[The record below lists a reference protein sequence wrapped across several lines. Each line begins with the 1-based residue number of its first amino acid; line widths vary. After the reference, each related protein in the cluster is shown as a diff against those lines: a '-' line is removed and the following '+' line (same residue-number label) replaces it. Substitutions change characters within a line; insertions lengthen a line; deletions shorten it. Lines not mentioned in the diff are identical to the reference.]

1 LINAFHEACKE
12 DLVPDKALLEPY
24 NIASNYALETFD
36 TDKVVG
42 QMFNDELSRI
52 REHVKKAHD
61 EFRQSVGTHT
71 PTSTPSKKS
80 KKAKSYRAK
89 ADQDDKMLAAAQK
102 YAESLEGIILTRD
115 LDSVMASYAY
125 ATSPQSH
132 FAFTVAFQQICT
144 IKAKS
149 CKGGLAPS
157 TREFDEA
164 RKISVSFLR
173 VLNRGTDDNYYG
185 SY

>member
-1 LINAFHEACKE
+1 MIKSFRDVCKE
-12 DLVPDKALLEPY
+12 DLVADKALLEPY
-24 NIASNYALETFD
+24 ETASKYALDTFD
-36 TDKVVG
+36 TNKVVG
-42 QMFNDELSRI
+42 QVFVDELKRI
-52 REHVKKAHD
+52 REHVKKAQD
-61 EFRQSVGTHT
+61 EFLQSANPNT
-71 PTSTPSKKS
+71 PTSTPSKKA
-80 KKAKSYRAK
+80 KKFKSNRNK
-89 ADQDDKMLAAAQK
+89 ADQDEKMLAAAQK
-102 YAESLEGIILTRD
+102 YAEPLEGIILTRD

-125 ATSPQSH
+125 TTARPA

-164 RKISVSFLR
+164 RKISASFLR
-173 VLNRGTDDNYYG
+173 VLNRGIDDSYYG